1 MCVCACELVYVCFCE
16 LNESI
21 RELFVSPPPFPPPSL
36 LSLSL
41 SLSPFSL
48 NRLSETHVSMSKYD
62 VQVLNMIMIMDQNMN
77 TVSLIDDM
85 IPDESSDN
93 RHPINDT

>member
-1 MCVCACELVYVCFCE
+1 
-16 LNESI
+16 
-21 RELFVSPPPFPPPSL
+21 
-36 LSLSL
+36 
-41 SLSPFSL
+41 
-48 NRLSETHVSMSKYD
+48 
-62 VQVLNMIMIMDQNMN
+62 MIMIMDQNMN